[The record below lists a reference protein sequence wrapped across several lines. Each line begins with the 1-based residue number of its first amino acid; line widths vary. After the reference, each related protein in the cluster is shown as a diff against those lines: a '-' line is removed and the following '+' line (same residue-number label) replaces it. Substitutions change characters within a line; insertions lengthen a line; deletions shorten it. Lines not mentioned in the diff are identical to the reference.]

1 VLDAK
6 NCFARSQFII
16 VILSVATLSV
26 AAFFV
31 RQSVVKLRVVVPNV
45 VAPES
50 SLEKRQKKWKEI
62 CEKEMENFRAKNLFL
77 PANQGT
83 LIEGESSVRL
93 TSLY

>member
-1 VLDAK
+1 
-6 NCFARSQFII
+6 
-16 VILSVATLSV
+16 
-26 AAFFV
+26 
-31 RQSVVKLRVVVPNV
+31 

-93 TSLY
+93 TSYF